1 MFRVLPVMQRV
12 WKTAL
17 QWRFWTQ
24 RKKRFFRDWLRKT
37 RASSKTLTK
46 LLRLQYRSLLRPRI
60 SIRFEAVHDACMI
73 YNMVLFLFFFFL
85 RLYVRNFWSQ
95 EKRLPTATLDRMLT
109 VLQSLYSC
117 QIERCF
123 LSLATNLLLE
133 MTSQSPDF
141 NRNMFEYPLSECTFQ
156 VGFISISDIGME
168 HL

>member
-1 MFRVLPVMQRV
+1 
-12 WKTAL
+12 
-17 QWRFWTQ
+17 
-24 RKKRFFRDWLRKT
+24 
-37 RASSKTLTK
+37 
-46 LLRLQYRSLLRPRI
+46 
-60 SIRFEAVHDACMI
+60 MI

-156 VGFISISDIGME
+156 VGCISISDIGME